1 MYYQAMPEQ
10 DGARRGA
17 AGGPSGVRRRRP
29 SARGEDSR
37 RVRGALAGD
46 SRDLEWIVTRF
57 SPLVA
62 AQISFRL
69 GAVGSRRV
77 DVDDVLAEVW
87 LVTLSRLGD
96 LRPRNGRFT
105 PVLLAFLA
113 STALNTVNRHLQR
126 LARQARRSGNAKPG
140 LSEQPGTDDILG
152 LTVAD
157 ATSVISRASRNE
169 TMLAVQQAIAAL
181 PELDRQVI
189 VLRVVEGLT
198 NVAAGAELGVAPNT
212 IAQRYRRALS
222 RLRVGLPASVFDDI
236 GRS

>member
-1 MYYQAMPEQ
+1 MKP
-10 DGARRGA
+10 
-17 AGGPSGVRRRRP
+17 
-29 SARGEDSR
+29 RGEDSR
-37 RVRGALAGD
+37 RVRGALSGNAA
-46 SRDLEWIVTRF
+46 DLEWIVTRF
-57 SPLVA
+57 SPLVV

-96 LRPRNGRFT
+96 LRPRDGRFT

-126 LARQARRSGNAKPG
+126 LARQARRTGNASPG
-140 LSEQPGTDDILG
+140 LPAHPGFDDVLG

-169 TMLAVQQAIAAL
+169 TALTVQRAIAAL
-181 PELDRQVI
+181 PDLDRQVI

-198 NVAAGAELGVAPNT
+198 NVEAGAELGIAPNT
-212 IAQRYRRALS
+212 IAQRYRRALR
-222 RLRVGLPASVFDDI
+222 RLRVGLPASVFDDVC
-236 GRS
+236 GA